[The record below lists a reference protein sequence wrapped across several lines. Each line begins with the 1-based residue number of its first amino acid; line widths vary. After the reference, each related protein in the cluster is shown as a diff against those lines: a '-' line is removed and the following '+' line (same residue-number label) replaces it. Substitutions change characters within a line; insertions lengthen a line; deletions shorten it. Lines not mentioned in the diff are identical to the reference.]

1 MRSMMILDEIRRRA
15 RHVIGPFLG
24 LTAVVYF
31 GYHTVQGDRGLLAWW
46 RLNQEIKQAETTL
59 GQLEE
64 VRDSMDRRARL
75 LRPDHLDPDMLEE
88 RARLMLNMGRDDEI
102 VVLRPHG

>member
-1 MRSMMILDEIRRRA
+1 MIILNEIRRRA

-31 GYHTVQGDRGLLAWW
+31 AYHTVQGDRGLLAWW
-46 RLNQEIKQAETTL
+46 RVNQDAKQAEETL

-64 VRDSMDRRARL
+64 ARDSLDHRVGL

-88 RARLMLNMGRDDEI
+88 RARLMLNMGRTDEVI
-102 VVLRPHG
+102 VLRPHS

>member
-1 MRSMMILDEIRRRA
+1 MVRMMIFNEIRRRA

-31 GYHTVQGDRGLLAWW
+31 GYHTIQGDRGLMAWW
-46 RLNQEIKQAETTL
+46 RLNQEIKQAEESL
-59 GQLEE
+59 GQLED
-64 VRDSMDRRARL
+64 VRDNLEHRASL

-88 RARLMLNMGRDDEI
+88 RARLMLNLGRDDEVI
-102 VVLRPHG
+102 VLRPHS